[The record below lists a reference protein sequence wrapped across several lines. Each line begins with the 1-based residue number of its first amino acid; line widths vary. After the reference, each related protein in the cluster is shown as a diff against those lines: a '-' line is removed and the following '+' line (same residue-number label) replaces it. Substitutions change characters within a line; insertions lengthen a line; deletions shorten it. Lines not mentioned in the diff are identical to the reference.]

1 MGVLLSEM
9 GKVSQEVQTSCY
21 KIINHGDIMYSIV
34 TIVNSIVLHI

>member
-9 GKVSQEVQTSCY
+9 GKVSQEGQTSCY

-34 TIVNSIVLHI
+34 TIVNSIVVYI